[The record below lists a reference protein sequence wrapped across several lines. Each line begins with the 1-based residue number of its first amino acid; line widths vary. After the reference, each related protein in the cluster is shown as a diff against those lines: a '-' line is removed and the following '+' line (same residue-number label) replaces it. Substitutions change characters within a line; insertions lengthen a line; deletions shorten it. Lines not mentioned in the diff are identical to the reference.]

1 MKREIMIVPF
11 VYLITFLP
19 ALAANIIP
27 LDAPIPTSPNSDSTR
42 IVASSFD
49 HPPLWID
56 PLASGTFS
64 QSKTPFFNWES
75 LMSSSN
81 INNFPQTGGDIT
93 TFQLGEGIPM
103 DSVQVV
109 ENVGQITQEI
119 SAAVQTDT
127 KIAQQKAS
135 LNNLSNMNNV
145 NKPLHEILDLTNP
158 TSSVGMLDQDATRF
172 KNDMGI
178 DPRLMSSDN
187 PAAVNPNLLS
197 PDNPTHAD
205 LIDFMIAKDMAQGTE
220 NVIQQKPTEKDPFAV
235 NPEHENIFE
244 KVPSHDVL
252 PRIETSSS
260 RSSPPDITP
269 IGQENKNTKKQQRQ
283 MKQKQR
289 KAENKE
295 RRKMQQQQRKSK
307 QLERQQLRQ
316 IQQQERKQLRKQ
328 QRQERNKKTVAEKL
342 ALRQQKQ
349 KARIQ
354 QKIENQI
361 KKLENLEKV
370 GLNQQKAG
378 VDNQAFRVNNK
389 IKRLK
394 SRRAPKGSKGK
405 FKRGKRTKGAVKKK
419 SKGKGKPKN

>member
-1 MKREIMIVPF
+1 MIVPF
-11 VYLITFLP
+11 VYLIIFLP
-19 ALAANIIP
+19 TLAANIIP
-27 LDAPIPTSPNSDSTR
+27 LDDPIPSPHNSDSTG
-42 IVASSFD
+42 IVATSLD

-81 INNFPQTGGDIT
+81 INHFPQTGGDIP

-119 SAAVQTDT
+119 STAVQTDT
-127 KIAQQKAS
+127 RIAQQKDPKAS
-135 LNNLSNMNNV
+135 FNNMSNMENV
-145 NKPLHEILDLTNP
+145 NKPSHEILDLTNP
-158 TSSVGMLDQDATRF
+158 ASSTGMFDQDATRLQ
-172 KNDMGI
+172 NNMGI
-178 DPRLMSSDN
+178 DHRLMSSDN

-220 NVIQQKPTEKDPFAV
+220 NVIHQNPIDKDPFAV

-260 RSSPPDITP
+260 RSSPPDITS

-283 MKQKQR
+283 MKQQQR

-295 RRKMQQQQRKSK
+295 RKKMQQQQRKSK

-316 IQQQERKQLRKQ
+316 IQQQERQQLRKQ
-328 QRQERNKKTVAEKL
+328 QKQQRNKKTAAEKL

-354 QKIENQI
+354 QKIEQQL
-361 KKLENLEKV
+361 KKLENLETV
-370 GLNQQKAG
+370 GLNQQTAA
-378 VDNQAFRVNNK
+378 VDNQAFRVNNQ

-394 SRRAPKGSKGK
+394 SRRAPKGQKGK
-405 FKRGKRTKGAVKKK
+405 FRKGKRAKGAAKRK
-419 SKGKGKPKN
+419 SKGKQKN